1 MAILSVF
8 SRLAALFGVLMLFS
22 SCSNQPQAPTDW
34 TRGDYAPVIRYLEDS
49 LQAELDIGDI
59 VGLSVALIDDQQLVW
74 QQGFGYSD
82 LDLDTNTDINSRYR
96 AGILTQMLTA
106 TAIMQL
112 VEQGKVT
119 LDQPLVEL
127 LPEFT
132 INSRFVSSKP
142 ITLRNLLS
150 HHSGL
155 PANVLG
161 DRDLAFNQMLPALQS
176 MYTSFPPNLL
186 QANSNIGYSLLGQ
199 VIEKVS
205 GQSYQDYMAAHLFA
219 PLQMNNSSL
228 EVNFS
233 GGAYKR
239 GESVTEPPLRYIP
252 AAGWVTSVGDI
263 AEFTKFI
270 HRRGDGLL
278 QHNSVEELLR
288 VQNSDR
294 AMDLGN
300 KAGLGWRNFERVL
313 PSAIQVLGKAGATY
327 AHRAI
332 ILTSPTHKFS
342 VVLMANT
349 AEASDSLKLMATDAM
364 RYGLAAQNGTYPD
377 YYRPQH
383 TQRAN
388 PVRLTSQQL
397 VDQLPGDYASI
408 AGLIQIEKSQRGD
421 LSMRTLGQKLN
432 LIQSGESSVRPELSY
447 FGLSVNLGDYSI
459 MDIYP
464 QTLAGRELLI
474 GDVEGEKTLLG
485 EKINVAS
492 YPSSLQKFFGRW
504 VPTEP
509 AATVWVQIKGIEI
522 HEKSGYLTSSLST
535 GSGSELHYPLQA
547 LDANTAVALG
557 VGQKLGEYFQFYYQQ
572 GQPRLNYSGLV
583 FRPDSELLV
592 KLD

>member
-1 MAILSVF
+1 MAILSLLY
-8 SRLAALFGVLMLFS
+8 RLAALSGALIFFTGCS
-22 SCSNQPQAPTDW
+22 SQPQAPIDW
-34 TRGDYAPVIRYLEDS
+34 TRGDYAPVISYLEDS

-82 LDLDTNTDINSRYR
+82 LDSNAYTDINSRYR

-112 VEQGKVT
+112 VEQKKVT

-132 INSRFVSSKP
+132 INSRFVSSEP

-161 DRDLAFNQMLPALQS
+161 DRDLAFNQMLPSLKS

-186 QANSNIGYSLLGQ
+186 KANSNIGYSLLGQ

-205 GQSYQDYMAAHLFA
+205 GQSYQDYMAAHVFA
-219 PLQMNNSSL
+219 PLQMNHSSL
-228 EVNFS
+228 EINFS
-233 GGAYKR
+233 GRAYKR

-252 AAGWVTSVGDI
+252 AAGLVTSVVDM
-263 AEFTKFI
+263 AEFAKFI

-278 QHNSVEELLR
+278 QQSSVEELLR
-288 VQNSDR
+288 AQNSDR

-313 PSAIQVLGKAGATY
+313 PNSLPVLGKAGATY
-327 AHRAI
+327 AHRAM
-332 ILTSPTHKFS
+332 ILTSPMHKFS

-349 AEASDSLKLMATDAM
+349 AEASDSLKLMAADAM

-377 YYRPQH
+377 YYHPH
-383 TQRAN
+383 NTQRAN
-388 PVRLTSQQL
+388 FLSLTPQQL

-408 AGLIQIEKSQRGD
+408 AGLIQIEKNQRGD
-421 LSMRTLGQKLN
+421 LSMRTLGQDLK
-432 LIQSGESSVRPELSY
+432 LIQSGESSVRPELKY

-464 QTLAGRELLI
+464 QTLSGRELLI
-474 GDVEGEKTLLG
+474 GDVEGEKMLLG
-485 EKINVAS
+485 EKVTVKGYS
-492 YPSSLQKFFGRW
+492 PSLQKFFGRW

-509 AATVWVQIKGIEI
+509 AATVWVQISAIEI

-535 GSGSELHYPLQA
+535 GSATELHYPLQA
-547 LDANTAVALG
+547 LDANTAVTLG
-557 VGQKLGEYFQFYYQQ
+557 VGEKLGEYFQFYYQQ

-583 FRPDSELLV
+583 FRPDGERLV